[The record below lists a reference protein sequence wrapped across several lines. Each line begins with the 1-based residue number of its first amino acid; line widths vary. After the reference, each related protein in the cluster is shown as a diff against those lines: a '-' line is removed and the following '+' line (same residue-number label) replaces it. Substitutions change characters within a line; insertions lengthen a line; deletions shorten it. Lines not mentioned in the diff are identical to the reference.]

1 MESLIIVMI
10 CLPFVS
16 ALLLAL
22 FKNNTARQI
31 ITYASC
37 AGIIGLAVTFPQAAL
52 SLASLLKQKQLT
64 ML

>member
-37 AGIIGLAVTFPQAAL
+37 AGIIGLAVTFAA
-52 SLASLLKQKQLT
+52 KYF
-64 ML
+64 